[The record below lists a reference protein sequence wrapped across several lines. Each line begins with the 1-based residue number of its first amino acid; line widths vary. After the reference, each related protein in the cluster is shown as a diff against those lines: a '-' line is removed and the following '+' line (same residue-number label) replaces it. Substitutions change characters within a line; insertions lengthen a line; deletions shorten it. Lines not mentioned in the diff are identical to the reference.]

1 MEENMKIL
9 QVLAITLRL
18 SLGYALPAS
27 AASADSATEVQK
39 VMKKPRHHRAMSE
52 AMMKDLNL
60 SDEQKA
66 KWKAISEKKRAE
78 IKPLREQMKNL
89 REQEMKI
96 NGKYENEII
105 KILTPAQAEKYKSML
120 PQRPE
125 RPKARKHKK

>member
-1 MEENMKIL
+1 MKIL
-9 QVLAITLRL
+9 QILAITLCL
-18 SLGYALPAS
+18 SLGYTLPTS

-39 VMKKPRHHRAMSE
+39 VMKKPRHHRAMSA

-60 SDEQKA
+60 SAEQKA
-66 KWKAISEKKRAE
+66 QWKAISEKKKAE
-78 IKPLREQMKNL
+78 IKPLREQMKKL
-89 REQEMKI
+89 HEQEMKI
-96 NGKYENEII
+96 NSKYENEII